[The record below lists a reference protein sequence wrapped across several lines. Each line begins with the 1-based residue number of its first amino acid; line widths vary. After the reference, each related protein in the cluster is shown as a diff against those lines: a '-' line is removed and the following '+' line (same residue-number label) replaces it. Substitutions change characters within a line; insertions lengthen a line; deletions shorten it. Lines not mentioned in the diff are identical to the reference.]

1 MKRGVKRKEG
11 ESLTDANIKKVISL
25 LNSSPAITKKE
36 ACSILNISY
45 NTSRLNSI
53 IEEFGERQQY
63 IKTRKAQKRGRPAD
77 KAELGDMIERYLS
90 GESFSDISKAT
101 YRSVAFVKSHLER
114 IGVPERVQGEERIG
128 IEYLPDECVAEEF
141 RDGEIAWS
149 AKYHAPC
156 EIIREESK
164 KEMYLEKYG
173 SIAYTVWIR
182 EPSEEYGRVGG
193 FFASQLA
200 YDLGKLEHLQDYG
213 INISNLT

>member
-53 IEEFGERQQY
+53 IEEFEERQQY
-63 IKTRKAQKRGRPAD
+63 IKTRKTQKRGRPAD

-182 EPSEEYGRVGG
+182 EPSEE
-193 FFASQLA
+193 
-200 YDLGKLEHLQDYG
+200 
-213 INISNLT
+213 